1 MLMTPSLFNENFDLF
16 DHFYQDPWFGFND
29 HEFKNLEKKLYG
41 HRAKNIMNTDIKES
55 DSEYEMVIDLPGFK
69 KDEVSVALE
78 NGYLT
83 ISASKGIES
92 DTAEN
97 EEEKK
102 KGNYIRQ
109 ERYSGSCQ
117 RSFYVGDE
125 LTVED
130 IKGQFKHG
138 ILTIT
143 IPKKDKKE
151 IANNKYI
158 AIEG

>member
-1 MLMTPSLFNENFDLF
+1 MLTPSLFNESFDLF
-16 DHFYQDPWFGFND
+16 NQFYQDPWFGFND
-29 HEFKNLEKKLYG
+29 REFKNLEKKLYG

-83 ISASKGIES
+83 IMASKGCENGE
-92 DTAEN
+92 AEN
-97 EEEKK
+97 EEEKE
-102 KGNYIRQ
+102 KGNYIRH
-109 ERYSGSCQ
+109 ERYCGSCK
-117 RSFYVGDE
+117 RSFYVGDA

-138 ILTIT
+138 ILTLT
-143 IPKKDKKE
+143 IPKK
-151 IANNKYI
+151 APQAVQNNKYI

>member
-1 MLMTPSLFNENFDLF
+1 MLTPSLFNESFDLF
-16 DHFYQDPWFGFND
+16 DHFYQDPWFRFDD

-83 ISASKGIES
+83 ISAAKGLENNE
-92 DTAEN
+92 AEN

-109 ERYSGSCQ
+109 ERYCGSCQ
-117 RSFYVGDE
+117 RSFYVGDA

-138 ILTIT
+138 ILKLT
-143 IPKKDKKE
+143 IPKST
-151 IANNKYI
+151 AHAMPNNKYI
-158 AIEG
+158 AIAG

>member
-1 MLMTPSLFNENFDLF
+1 MLAPSLLNDNFDLF
-16 DHFYQDPWFGFND
+16 DYFYQDPWGGFND

-41 HRAKNIMNTDIKES
+41 HRAKNMMNTDIKES
-55 DSEYEMVIDLPGFK
+55 DSEYEMTVDLPGFV

-83 ISASKGIES
+83 ISAAKGIEKNE
-92 DTAEN
+92 AEN

-102 KGNYIRQ
+102 KGNYIRR
-109 ERYSGSCQ
+109 ERYSGSCS
-117 RSFYVGDE
+117 RSFYVGNT
-125 LTVED
+125 LKVED
-130 IKGQFKHG
+130 IKANFRHG
-138 ILTIT
+138 ILNLT
-143 IPKKDKKE
+143 IPKKDQKE